1 MHLATAEMRDL
12 LVAIDRPES
21 DMDAALQCEGENV
34 LLWGPPGT
42 GKTYGAIHLHASKFS
57 GGVYATTV
65 TLDTP
70 AAEWR
75 GFFIPKPD
83 PKTGQPGMGWQ
94 DGLAAKVMGKVVT
107 EDGQTKIDKPT
118 CRFVINE
125 IHKKGPDLEA
135 LIHAVCDD
143 RSVASI
149 ALPNG
154 DTVFAQP
161 DLQVVATANEPLD
174 QPDDPVADRFA
185 IRVYV
190 RYPSIV
196 AIVSLSKDLQDFA
209 LKQYLLEPHD
219 PKFISFRRMSAF
231 DRMRNRFDSNRAANL
246 VFGALAEEILNAART
261 AGVHV

>member
-1 MHLATAEMRDL
+1 MRDL
-12 LVAIDRPES
+12 LVAIDKQES
-21 DMDAALQCEGENV
+21 DIDAALQCEGENI

-42 GKTYGAIHLHASKFS
+42 GKTYDAIHLHASKFT
-57 GGVYATTV
+57 GGIYATTV

-83 PKTGQPGMGWQ
+83 EKGNPGMGWQ
-94 DGLAAKVMGKVVT
+94 DGLAAKVMGKVVD
-107 EDGQTKIDKPT
+107 EDGKVKIDKPT

-125 IHKKGPDLEA
+125 IHKRGPDLEA

-143 RSVASI
+143 REMATI

-161 DLQVVATANEPLD
+161 DFQVVATANEPLD

-185 IRVYV
+185 IRCYV
-190 RYPSIV
+190 RYPSIA
-196 AIVSLSKDLQDFA
+196 AIETLDKDLRDFA

-219 PKFISFRRMSAF
+219 PKFISFRRMAAF
-231 DRMRNRFDSNRAANL
+231 DRLRKRFDSNRAANL
-246 VFGALAEEILNAART
+246 VFGMLSQEVLNAART
-261 AGVHV
+261 AGVTL